1 MATKFFRWRWH
12 PVVLPLYARWW
23 RKLKYSAHAQ
33 KEKHQYFSMF
43 MTSTWTQK
51 AKVTVN
57 FLAFPSVNFLKI
69 WRSCN
74 HIHFL
79 WNTLLLLKSVRANLI
94 YLEKLQITEYCKN
107 RVNNLDFLPI
117 QNVRQFYF
125 HEVANYEKIS
135 SKESVHIKEF
145 RPK

>member
-1 MATKFFRWRWH
+1 M
-12 PVVLPLYARWW
+12 
-23 RKLKYSAHAQ
+23 
-33 KEKHQYFSMF
+33 
-43 MTSTWTQK
+43 
-51 AKVTVN
+51 
-57 FLAFPSVNFLKI
+57 
-69 WRSCN
+69 
-74 HIHFL
+74 
-79 WNTLLLLKSVRANLI
+79 LKSVRANLV
-94 YLEKLQITEYCKN
+94 YLEKLQITEYWKN